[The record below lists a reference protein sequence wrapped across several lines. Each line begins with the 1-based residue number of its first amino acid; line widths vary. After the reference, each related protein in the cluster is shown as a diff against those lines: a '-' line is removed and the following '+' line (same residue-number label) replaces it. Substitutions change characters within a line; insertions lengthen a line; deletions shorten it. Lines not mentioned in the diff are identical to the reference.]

1 MLCQASWTA
10 QQQTERRRTERR
22 RTGRQTERW
31 RAERP
36 MAAEARAMVKSSLT
50 GAAAAPSVL
59 RGAFAAAPSQSLV
72 AMRHSSRIPAAA
84 TAASV
89 AAPTSRRQVPTKK
102 RGSSIGTL
110 EEASTKPTDLFLILG
125 CTSGCAKNRS
135 GRVDI
140 QSSRD
145 LNFLR
150 KRSPGP
156 CYRPNVVR
164 LGSGGL

>member
-1 MLCQASWTA
+1 M
-10 QQQTERRRTERR
+10 
-22 RTGRQTERW
+22 TGTLYDRHRGDNRGGAG
-31 RAERP
+31 RAHTHISRLPRP
-36 MAAEARAMVKSSLT
+36 TTRSHGT
-50 GAAAAPSVL
+50 PI
-59 RGAFAAAPSQSLV
+59 
-72 AMRHSSRIPAAA
+72 RHSCRIPAAA

-156 CYRPNVVR
+156 P
-164 LGSGGL
+164 LPSGLPTDGVAGGYYTG